1 MKYILESEI
10 SQQLFLENLI
20 MDFRQERRARKLTL
34 EAVAQMAGYEIGTI
48 SDLERKGLASP
59 EVYW

>member
-1 MKYILESEI
+1 MKYIWESEI

-48 SDLERKGLASP
+48 SDS
-59 EVYW
+59 V